1 MNRYSYLSLLFLI
14 LFLYGGCGDSNNCA
28 IIEYEENLVNSECLA
43 EDFNKT
49 RLLRGCSINLFC
61 SGMDTGI
68 SRSNIGKCTVI
79 DCKTLECDEISFE
92 GETVSGFMAELEN
105 DMANILP
112 TGVFVI
118 DEMEIPFE
126 CIYNQQ

>member
-1 MNRYSYLSLLFLI
+1 MKNCYTFLLPFL
-14 LFLYGGCGDSNNCA
+14 LLCLYGGCGNSNNCA
-28 IIEYEENLVNSECLA
+28 IIEYEENLANSECLA

-49 RLLRGCSINLFC
+49 RLTRGCSISLIC

-68 SRSNIGKCTVI
+68 SRSRIGTCTVI

-92 GETVSGFMAELEN
+92 GELVFGFMAELEN
-105 DMANILP
+105 DITNILP

-126 CIYNQQ
+126 CFYAQQ